1 MQVSLSNHKS
11 TEFVIRNLEV
21 QVGQLAK
28 QQAETSMNSFW
39 ANTEKNTKEECKVI
53 FTGSQRRENAKK
65 EKRAKGVLEDV
76 SNEEGEYN
84 KREESKENGENVLPT
99 KTKSRQEKKVGEG
112 LVDDLEEGSQCLI
125 YLFFTLINFG
135 DF

>member
-1 MQVSLSNHKS
+1 
-11 TEFVIRNLEV
+11 
-21 QVGQLAK
+21 
-28 QQAETSMNSFW
+28 MNSFW

-99 KTKSRQEKKVGEG
+99 KTKSQLAREARRETPLLFV
-112 LVDDLEEGSQCLI
+112 LACLFYI
-125 YLFFTLINFG
+125 LK
-135 DF
+135 